1 MERTDYS
8 GAVGNLLEIGLPE
21 NMVEPEKWP
30 DYQKEYGISQTDIP
44 DLIRLA
50 TDKDLY
56 LENTEKTYP
65 ENFFWGT
72 IHAMRA
78 LGQLKATQAIEP
90 LLGVLKASQW
100 DDDST
105 LETLPYVF
113 GLLGPEAIPFLK
125 HALKEWYTQEYEP
138 TASVTVEALEK
149 IATNY
154 AEAREEVVDILLQRL
169 QTPEKN
175 DESLNGFLINS
186 LAELKAE
193 KALPAIE
200 AAFKQDLV
208 DTMITRWHTVQHQLG
223 LITQEEYDQAEEEAR
238 AAQRT
243 RFVAERSSADSND
256 YDPFRGKNVSPSAN
270 KQKEKAKAKRKMA
283 KASQKKN
290 RKRK

>member
-1 MERTDYS
+1 
-8 GAVGNLLEIGLPE
+8 
-21 NMVEPEKWP
+21 
-30 DYQKEYGISQTDIP
+30 
-44 DLIRLA
+44 
-50 TDKDLY
+50 
-56 LENTEKTYP
+56 
-65 ENFFWGT
+65 
-72 IHAMRA
+72 MRA
-78 LGQLKATQAIEP
+78 LGQLKATRAIEP

-223 LITQEEYDQAEEEAR
+223 LITQEEHDQAEEEAR
-238 AAQRT
+238 AAQRA
-243 RFVAERSSADSND
+243 RVFAERSSADSND